1 MSSSTSQAV
10 LQFIMFLE
18 CLEITAIPLPQLP
31 KCQDYRGKMPYVA
44 IRSFF
49 ILFLFFTSIFPP
61 SRRLISSVRNLMT
74 AFFPVCVRWGS
85 TKLWLDENLQR
96 SLTSE
101 C

>member
-49 ILFLFFTSIFPP
+49 YFVFVFYKYF
-61 SRRLISSVRNLMT
+61 
-74 AFFPVCVRWGS
+74 S
-85 TKLWLDENLQR
+85 TF
-96 SLTSE
+96 
-101 C
+101 